1 MRLGLN
7 FLPSMKKPNSCQ
19 WPAASAS
26 GAVAEK
32 VTVRRLVISDSLMV
46 CSGGGGN
53 LPGSFMSIGA
63 PDTTTLARGADRRG
77 VPRIVR
83 CRVQGIGAGGA
94 RLHQQISAL
103 ARSDQN
109 LLERLHGPELNAVL
123 GDGMQVML
131 LQLEWHA

>member
-46 CSGGGGN
+46 CSGGGGDFA
-53 LPGSFMSIGA
+53 PGFMFFS
-63 PDTTTLARGADRRG
+63 GADRHNPASWPPRG
-77 VPRIVR
+77 
-83 CRVQGIGAGGA
+83 GGA
-94 RLHQQISAL
+94 HTSRAPVQEKR
-103 ARSDQN
+103 AR
-109 LLERLHGPELNAVL
+109 EAPRPRRVT
-123 GDGMQVML
+123 
-131 LQLEWHA
+131 